1 MTTLSDL
8 NSHPKDSLIKF
19 NSRRHTY
26 STAKSAYLRSVT
38 KIVSEQFGLFD
49 ADKIISKMTN
59 SVKWPTSK
67 YYGMSPKEI
76 KQMWNNNGQTA
87 RVAGTKIHDQ
97 IEKYCNGE
105 EIEADEGDVALE
117 QFLKWDL
124 LRNWNPYRTEWKI
137 FDDDLKIA
145 GTVDAVFEKDGEYVL
160 VDWKRS
166 KEIVRGNKFDCC
178 VHPELKHLPEC
189 NFVKYSLQLNLYK
202 YILEKNYG
210 LKISKVIILNIHPD
224 QESFDEIEALDL
236 EKEVSI
242 ILGVEDSSNQSRR
255 LLLSASGARSGG
267 IKISGMLYLE

>member
-1 MTTLSDL
+1 M
-8 NSHPKDSLIKF
+8 IKF

-38 KIVSEQFGLFD
+38 KIVSEQFGSFD
-49 ADKIISKMTN
+49 ADKIISKMIN
-59 SVKWPTSK
+59 SERWPASK
-67 YYGMSPKEI
+67 YYGMTPKQI
-76 KQMWNNNGQTA
+76 KQLWNSNGQEA

-105 EIEADEGDVALE
+105 EIETEEGDVALD
-117 QFLKWDL
+117 QFLEWDEM
-124 LRNWNPYRTEWKI
+124 RNWVPYRTEWKI

-166 KEIVRGNKFDCC
+166 KEIVRGNKFDCS
-178 VHPELKHLPEC
+178 VHPALKHLPEC

-210 LKISKVIILNIHPD
+210 LKISKILILNVHPG
-224 QESFDEIEALDL
+224 QETFEEIEALDL
-236 EKEVSI
+236 AQEVSI
-242 ILGVEDSSNQSRR
+242 VLGVKDEIRKR
-255 LLLSASGARSGG
+255 LGEG
-267 IKISGMLYLE
+267 IKISGTLYLE